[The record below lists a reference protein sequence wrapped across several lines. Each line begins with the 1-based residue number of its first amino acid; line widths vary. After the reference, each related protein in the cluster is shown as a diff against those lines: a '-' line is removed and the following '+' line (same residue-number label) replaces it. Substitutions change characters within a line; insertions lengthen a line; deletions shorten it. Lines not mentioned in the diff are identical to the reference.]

1 MNANRGRFSF
11 LINFRDN
18 FVLFKIQVDTS
29 ALLTQKICKHYTLQQ
44 LCSDFNRCTF
54 LSNCFIHISDSRK
67 RLKGLF
73 RYR

>member
-29 ALLTQKICKHYTLQQ
+29 ALLTQKI
-44 LCSDFNRCTF
+44 
-54 LSNCFIHISDSRK
+54 
-67 RLKGLF
+67 
-73 RYR
+73 